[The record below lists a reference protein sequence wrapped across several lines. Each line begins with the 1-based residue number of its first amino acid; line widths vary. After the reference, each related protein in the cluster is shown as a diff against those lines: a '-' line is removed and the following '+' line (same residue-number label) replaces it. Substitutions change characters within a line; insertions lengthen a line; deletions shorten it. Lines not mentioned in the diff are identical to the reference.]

1 MTHSSHQGPDH
12 RTDALAL
19 SITYGLVALCA
30 LWALV
35 GCGAVG
41 DSDPS
46 AGGPSGAPDW
56 AESEP
61 NNFVDEPDHVPF
73 TLTPGAI
80 VVIEGELGGDIINAN
95 GQPGTRD
102 WFRLDAQV
110 PTTVNVRLWI
120 DGPGFVGLA
129 LAEWLDED
137 EYRLRASDHSGAGYL
152 ELTTE
157 IAAQAFG
164 SGLGIGVMEGSSS
177 ALEGTAYTLEVMAM

>member
-1 MTHSSHQGPDH
+1 
-12 RTDALAL
+12 
-19 SITYGLVALCA
+19 
-30 LWALV
+30 
-35 GCGAVG
+35 
-41 DSDPS
+41 
-46 AGGPSGAPDW
+46 
-56 AESEP
+56 
-61 NNFVDEPDHVPF
+61 
-73 TLTPGAI
+73 
-80 VVIEGELGGDIINAN
+80 
-95 GQPGTRD
+95 
-102 WFRLDAQV
+102 V